1 MDITAKIDDVNADK
15 HTITLT
21 GAAGT
26 SQPIDVSPDVD
37 LSNVK
42 KGDDIT
48 LSVTKGVALWV
59 EKPQDAGTQP
69 AAEQIKAQGTE
80 EMVAGGM
87 AAREVG
93 TATVESVDPATR
105 MVTLKTAKGETKSIH
120 LGKEAVNFDQIKAG
134 DKVRAILA
142 DEIAISVSKGGPA
155 PSDDEGGVIML
166 APKGDKPGMLI
177 ADTDQISGK
186 IQSIDTDK
194 RMITFTQA
202 DGTSK
207 TVKAG
212 RKVDISQ
219 LKAGDDITAR
229 VTEALAIVVEKP

>member
-1 MDITAKIDDVNADK
+1 
-15 HTITLT
+15 
-21 GAAGT
+21 
-26 SQPIDVSPDVD
+26 
-37 LSNVK
+37 
-42 KGDDIT
+42 
-48 LSVTKGVALWV
+48 
-59 EKPQDAGTQP
+59 
-69 AAEQIKAQGTE
+69 
-80 EMVAGGM
+80 MVAGGM

-105 MVTLKTAKGETKSIH
+105 MVTSRPPKGETKSIH